1 MKLYNLF
8 EEVIFEESQKHL
20 GLITEDVSDDD
31 LIYAIMNRKAVNI
44 LYRDFKDQPPSKRYI
59 LPTVYGQ
66 LFNGNY
72 AIRAQQISG
81 ASKKGNKYASTKIF
95 RIDRIEGWYPTNM
108 TIYEPVDNYN
118 PNGDKKGN
126 FLPGQVVNTFKR
138 IIAQYK
144 PNKEIKK

>member
-31 LIYAIMNRKAVNI
+31 LISAIMNRKAVNI
-44 LYRDFKDQPPSKRYI
+44 LYRDFANQPPSKRYI

-66 LFNGNY
+66 LYNGNY
-72 AIRAQQISG
+72 AIRANQISG
-81 ASKKGNKYASTKIF
+81 ASKKGNNYASTKLF

-108 TIYEPVDNYN
+108 TIYEPVDDYN
-118 PNGDKKGN
+118 PNGDKKGR
-126 FLPGQVVNTFKR
+126 FVKRLVVNTFKR

-144 PNKEIKK
+144 PKEEIKK